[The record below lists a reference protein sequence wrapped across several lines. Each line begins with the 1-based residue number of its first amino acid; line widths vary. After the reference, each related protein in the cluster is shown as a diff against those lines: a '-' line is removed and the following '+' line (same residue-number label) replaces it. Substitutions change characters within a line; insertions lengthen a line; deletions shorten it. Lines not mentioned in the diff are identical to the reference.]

1 MIWQLPIGNRDC
13 FLAVEESHR
22 NSASSFSKGEWPLT
36 FILVIFVWKSFAM
49 VLFAG
54 FISVAAGSR
63 LMYHLSVCQ
72 MTILDV
78 QTLLKRP
85 VAMRLT
91 NFRTLSTCVYFIK
104 NNVHK
109 RLIHTAFSCK
119 PLDHKWSVRTWSSD
133 RFVRFWISSVLL
145 LKSDDESEDKTISV
159 LYIPFDFFQRS
170 TLVVYVWRNI
180 VFDWFCVDHFIGIF
194 IRPRIPV

>member
-1 MIWQLPIGNRDC
+1 
-13 FLAVEESHR
+13 
-22 NSASSFSKGEWPLT
+22 
-36 FILVIFVWKSFAM
+36 M

-104 NNVHK
+104 NNIHK
-109 RLIHTAFSCK
+109 SLIQTVYKCT
-119 PLDHKWSVRTWSSD
+119 SV
-133 RFVRFWISSVLL
+133 
-145 LKSDDESEDKTISV
+145 ES
-159 LYIPFDFFQRS
+159 
-170 TLVVYVWRNI
+170 
-180 VFDWFCVDHFIGIF
+180 
-194 IRPRIPV
+194 